1 MKVTRRAFV
10 AGVVAASA
18 MPIGGASGAEMSA
31 ATVGEPMR
39 LENDLR
45 YLRALRTKAYR
56 AFVMEGRI
64 DGLVHLR
71 REALRRLDRSLGFEA
86 RTDAERRLFRG
97 AAAFLAKLE
106 NSAIWL
112 PWDRK
117 ARERC
122 TVLREMGEA
131 GGQGRLSEIRRM
143 RANLRRELMPE
154 AVT

>member
-1 MKVTRRAFV
+1 MKITRRAFV
-10 AGVVAASA
+10 AGVAAASA
-18 MPIGGASGAEMSA
+18 IPLDGVSASEMSA
-31 ATVGEPMR
+31 ATVGEPSR
-39 LENDLR
+39 LESDLG
-45 YLRALRTKAYR
+45 YLHALRTKAYR

-64 DGLVHLR
+64 DGLVNLR
-71 REALRRLDRSLGFEA
+71 REALQRLGCSLGFEA
-86 RTDAERRLFRG
+86 RTDAERRLFRD

-106 NSAIWL
+106 NSAVWL

-117 ARERC
+117 GRERC
-122 TVLREMGEA
+122 ALLREMGEA

>member
-18 MPIGGASGAEMSA
+18 VPIGGVTAAEISA
-31 ATVGEPMR
+31 ATAGEPIR
-39 LENDLR
+39 LESDLR
-45 YLRALRTKAYR
+45 YLHALRTKAYR

-64 DGLVHLR
+64 DGIAHLR
-71 REALRRLDRSLGFEA
+71 REALQRLGRSLGFEA
-86 RTDAERRLFRG
+86 RTDAERRSFRD
-97 AAAFLAKLE
+97 AAAFLTKLE

-122 TVLREMGEA
+122 ALLREMSEA
-131 GGQGRLSEIRRM
+131 GGQRRLSAIRRM
-143 RANLRRELMPE
+143 QSALRHELRPE